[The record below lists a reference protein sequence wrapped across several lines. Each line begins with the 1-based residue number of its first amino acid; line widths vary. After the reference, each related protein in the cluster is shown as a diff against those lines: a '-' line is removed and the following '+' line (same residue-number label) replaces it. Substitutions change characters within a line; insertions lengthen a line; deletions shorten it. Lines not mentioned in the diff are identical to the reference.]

1 MPTINYEEI
10 SQLALDFRN
19 QCFLNAYD
27 AIDCEK
33 LLLQLNVLTVFRPL
47 SNTFSGIC
55 EKKGEK
61 RFMLI
66 NSEQVLSRQHFTI
79 AHELY
84 HLFVQKEFKIHLCN
98 PGTQSKDVEETKA
111 DIFAA
116 NFLMPELGIK
126 RMIPISELKE
136 GITLPTL
143 FKLESYF
150 SVSHAALLNRL
161 KDLKI
166 LTNKEKIEE
175 YSKIQVIQLARMYGF
190 DTKLYEKANNENLM
204 IGDYAILAKEKFDK
218 NKISEGHYIELLN
231 EIGIDLPYYYCE
243 NEENKDCH

>member
-33 LLLQLNVLTVFRPL
+33 LLLKLNVLTVFRPL
-47 SNTFSGIC
+47 SGAFSGMC
-55 EKKGEK
+55 ERK
-61 RFMLI
+61 RNRYFMLI
-66 NSEQVLSRQHFTI
+66 NSEQVLARQHFTI

-84 HLFVQKEFKIHLCN
+84 HLFVQQEFKVYLCN
-98 PGTQSKDVEETKA
+98 PGVQTKDVEETKA
-111 DIFAA
+111 DVFAA
-116 NFLMPELGIK
+116 NFLLPELGIK
-126 RMIPISELKE
+126 QMIPIAELKT

-161 KDLKI
+161 KDLKL
-166 LTNKEKIEE
+166 LTNREKEA
-175 YSKIQVIQLARMYGF
+175 YSTISVIQLAKTYGF
-190 DTKLYEKANNENLM
+190 DTKLYEKGNNENLV
-204 IGDYAILAKEKFDK
+204 IGDYAVLAREKFEQD
-218 NKISEGHYIELLN
+218 KISEGHYIELLN
-231 EIGIDLPYYYCE
+231 AIGIHLPAYN
-243 NEENKDCH
+243 NEENQNSY